1 MLQKLLHLHLL
12 HSVMVFFFMYDKLA
26 DLDFVFYEK
35 EDNYFNSK
43 QFRFFGTLEKKS
55 KEIKNK
61 NLVP

>member
-12 HSVMVFFFMYDKLA
+12 HSVMVFFIMYDKLD

-43 QFRFFGTLEKKS
+43 
-55 KEIKNK
+55 
-61 NLVP
+61 